1 MHRRSVA
8 IVVFEDVQGLDVLG
22 PADVFS
28 FAGYVLGDRSAYE
41 VELVGD
47 AVGPITT
54 ASGPRLVVDRPMVD
68 PDLRPDVLLPPLH
81 AQVRARDHQDG
92 QGTEPVS
99 QSHQDLGHLRA
110 AEEVRQVLSL
120 DRVLFVPSRI
130 PPHKHTDPDD
140 PIADSARRLRWVE
153 RAIAGHPDFSV
164 DRVEIE
170 REGPSFLVDTLATI
184 RGRDG
189 TGTAPPPVFIVGQ
202 DAFAEM
208 GDWRAPERIFALA
221 DLAVMTRPP
230 GHLRHLADRLPA
242 IVRDDYDIAA
252 DVLEK
257 LRDPQGV
264 DLEERA
270 AELAVEAAVA
280 KAAIERRDQPDR
292 RAAEDPIDRVAGL
305 LRARWVAGEERRRER
320 EDRRDRVA
328 RRGHGRVGA

>member
-1 MHRRSVA
+1 MNASSR
-8 IVVFEDVQGLDVLG
+8 
-22 PADVFS
+22 PA
-28 FAGYVLGDRSAYE
+28 SAR
-41 VELVGD
+41 
-47 AVGPITT
+47 ATT
-54 ASGPRLVVDRPMVD
+54 DHGPRTGVF
-68 PDLRPDVLLPPLH
+68 
-81 AQVRARDHQDG
+81 G
-92 QGTEPVS
+92 GTFNPI
-99 QSHQDLGHLRA
+99 HLGHLRA
-110 AEEVRQVLSL
+110 AEEVRQALSL

-252 DVLEK
+252 D
-257 LRDPQGV
+257 G
-264 DLEERA
+264 RA
-270 AELAVEAAVA
+270 ALHRSAGTRIDLVPITPLDISSSRVREECRAGRSIRYLVPESVREEIEESRCYAARP
-280 KAAIERRDQPDR
+280 AA
-292 RAAEDPIDRVAGL
+292 RA
-305 LRARWVAGEERRRER
+305 
-320 EDRRDRVA
+320 
-328 RRGHGRVGA
+328 HG